1 MGKCTNCGQ
10 EVEDSASYC
19 SNCGEEIA
27 RYPKPAGFW
36 IRVVA
41 SLVDFLIFIPVVVL
55 SFVNFFSIKS
65 TALLMVIGL
74 PGLIYKPFMESY
86 YGATLGKM
94 VCGLRVVDELGEKLS
109 LGAAYVRFIPFLVS
123 AAISMVGALILFS
136 APGFQSAST
145 LLEIG
150 ELQQRNPTRAF
161 ETIVNLFVT
170 ADCIVAGF
178 SHRKRALHDM
188 MAGSFCIYKERRFA
202 ESSLI
207 L

>member
-19 SNCGEEIA
+19 TNCGEEIA

-41 SLVDFLIFIPVVVL
+41 SLVDSLIFIPVAVL
-55 SFVNFFSIKS
+55 TFVNFFSIKS
-65 TALLMVIGL
+65 TALLIVVGL
-74 PGLIYKPFMESY
+74 PWLIYKPFMESF

-94 VCGLRVVDELGEKLS
+94 VCGVRVVNERGEKLS
-109 LGAAYVRFIPFLVS
+109 LGTAYVRFIPFLVS
-123 AAISMVGALILFS
+123 AALSLANTLILFS
-136 APGFQSAST
+136 SPGFKSASSF
-145 LLEIG
+145 LEIG
-150 ELQQRNPTRAF
+150 QLQQGSPVGLL
-161 ETIVNLFVT
+161 EQIVSLFVM

-188 MAGSFCIYKERRFA
+188 MAGSFCIYKEHL
-202 ESSLI
+202 ESESC
-207 L
+207 

>member
-19 SNCGEEIA
+19 TNCGEEIA

-55 SFVNFFSIKS
+55 SSVNFFSIKS
-65 TALLMVIGL
+65 TALLIVVWL
-74 PGLIYKPFMESY
+74 PGLIYKPFMESF

-94 VCGLRVVDELGEKLS
+94 VCGVRVVNERGEKLS

-123 AAISMVGALILFS
+123 AAISLASTLILFS
-136 APGFQSAST
+136 SPGFKSAST
-145 LLEIG
+145 MLEIG
-150 ELQQRNPTRAF
+150 QLQQGSPVRTF
-161 ETIVNLFVT
+161 KTIVNLFVM
-170 ADCIVAGF
+170 ANCIVAGF

-188 MAGSFCIYKERRFA
+188 MAGSFCIYKEHL
-202 ESSLI
+202 ESESC
-207 L
+207 